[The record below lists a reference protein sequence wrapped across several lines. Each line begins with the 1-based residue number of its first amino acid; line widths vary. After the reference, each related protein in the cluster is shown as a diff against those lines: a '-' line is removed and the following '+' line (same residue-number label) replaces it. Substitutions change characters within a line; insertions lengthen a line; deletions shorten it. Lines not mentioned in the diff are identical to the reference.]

1 MAAFADESAC
11 VGDKVVDDLLQAFS
25 DAEDIGGLSDD
36 FYRAVAFLD
45 ERREGVG
52 HVFGDGMKVHAL
64 HHDRVRSL
72 FDMLKSEQFVRHV
85 GKTLGFADD
94 GVAEAL
100 PQGLRHIGV
109 HERFG
114 VASNCRQ
121 GCAQLV
127 RDIADELGLA
137 LLLYGEVAHFGL
149 RLFAQG
155 GEVLGEQV

>member
-1 MAAFADESAC
+1 
-11 VGDKVVDDLLQAFS
+11 
-25 DAEDIGGLSDD
+25 
-36 FYRAVAFLD
+36 
-45 ERREGVG
+45 
-52 HVFGDGMKVHAL
+52 MKVHAL

-72 FDMLKSEQFVRHV
+72 FDMLKSEQFVHRHV

-155 GEVLGEQV
+155 GEVFGRAGLIRIAFHRAP